1 MSGTLSLEHFDARR
15 VWCRYSG
22 QLWGTTDAEKAR
34 AIRDARRFYNA
45 YPHVWI
51 GGVRL
56 IDMAGRIVWSIAAA
70 PTFRLE
76 MDGGDG
82 KGFRPMTGR
91 ESRALSRDEA
101 ERGRDH
107 NAAIHGGPVRIVQEE
122 YPRESAPVDLIQR
135 PTFSSPEIQTAYP
148 HVGRSA
154 SSLIFQYG
162 ERSTA

>member
-1 MSGTLSLEHFDARR
+1 MSGTLRLEHFDARR
-15 VWCRYSG
+15 VWCTYSG

-34 AIRDARRFYNA
+34 AIRDARQFYNA

-56 IDMAGRIVWSIAAA
+56 IDMGGRIVWSIAAA

-76 MDGGDG
+76 IAKGDDWEEL
-82 KGFRPMTGR
+82 PWS
-91 ESRALSRDEA
+91 EHRALSRDEA

-107 NAAIHGGPVRIVQEE
+107 NAAIHGGPVRIVLEE
-122 YPRESAPVDLIQR
+122 YPRESAPVDLIQL
-135 PTFSSPEIQTAYP
+135 PTFSAPEIQTAYP
-148 HVGRSA
+148 RIGRSA
-154 SSLIFQYG
+154 SPPIFQYG

>member
-1 MSGTLSLEHFDARR
+1 MSGTLRLEHFDARR
-15 VWCRYSG
+15 VWCTYSG

-76 MDGGDG
+76 MDWGDG
-82 KGFRPMTGR
+82 KGFEPMTGR
-91 ESRALSRDEA
+91 ESWALSRDEA
-101 ERGRDH
+101 ERGRDR
-107 NAAIHGGPVRIVQEE
+107 NAAFLRRPVRIVQEE
-122 YPRESAPVDLIQR
+122 YPRESAPVDPIQP
-135 PTFSSPEIQTAYP
+135 PTFSASEIPPENPRTDRRVAP
-148 HVGRSA
+148 V
-154 SSLIFQYG
+154 IFQYG
-162 ERSTA
+162 